1 MTLLNL
7 GKNSPATTLMMPMV
21 AGGKEIL
28 ASAAAASW
36 SAVSIFNSKSM
47 VEPEATVAVAGS
59 R

>member
-1 MTLLNL
+1 
-7 GKNSPATTLMMPMV
+7 MMPMV

-36 SAVSIFNSKSM
+36 SAVSIFNSKLM